1 MNYMT
6 LGYEN
11 LLTIFIAIIGFV
23 IVLFSQISIS
33 SNYNKYKRIR
43 NNKKISG
50 QEVARMILDKNGLTD
65 VHVVS
70 VNGNLTD
77 HYDPT
82 RKVIRLSSDIYHGA
96 TVASS
101 SVAAHECGHAV
112 QDKEGYFFLRLRA
125 ALVPVVNFSSK
136 AGYIAILIG
145 LIFGYLELAWLGIFL
160 ELAILLF
167 QLITLPVELNASKR
181 AAEFLKKEA
190 LIESK
195 EQIGS
200 KRMLRAAAMTYVAS
214 VLATILQIFRLILI
228 VSSRDDN

>member
-1 MNYMT
+1 MFYYVYDPT
-6 LGYEN
+6 YILV
-11 LLTIFIAIIGFV
+11 IIGVLISLAAQIFV
-23 IVLFSQISIS
+23 STS
-33 SNYNKYKRIR
+33 YRKYK
-43 NNKKISG
+43 KVATKSG
-50 QEVARMILDKNGLTD
+50 LQGYEVARRILDSNNLQNVDIVETSGE
-65 VHVVS
+65 
-70 VNGNLTD
+70 LTD